1 MNKKV
6 LFAAIAAMVLSFTAC
21 QKDEITLPGDNNT
34 NPSTPLT
41 PTRVKTTADLRNT
54 DWTFS
59 MTFADF
65 LSKMLGLDS
74 TCLQGI
80 QNDTLVFGLTFDS
93 AYAHFSFPDNIEAYG
108 GEEGTLEQIYGV
120 SYTYSYDGSTHTG
133 YLDGVAED
141 NNGNDVPAKLK
152 FTYNDIT
159 DAITFVLSM
168 FYAEDNTP
176 VNLTLVFKRNE

>member
-1 MNKKV
+1 
-6 LFAAIAAMVLSFTAC
+6 
-21 QKDEITLPGDNNT
+21 
-34 NPSTPLT
+34 
-41 PTRVKTTADLRNT
+41 
-54 DWTFS
+54 

-159 DAITFVLSM
+159 DAITFVLPM

-176 VNLTLVFKRNE
+176 VNLTLVFKRNEWFPPTSSR